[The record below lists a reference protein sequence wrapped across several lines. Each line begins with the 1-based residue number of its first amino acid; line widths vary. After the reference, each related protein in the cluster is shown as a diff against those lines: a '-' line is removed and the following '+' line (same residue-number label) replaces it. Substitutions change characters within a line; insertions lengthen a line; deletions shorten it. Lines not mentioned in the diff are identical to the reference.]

1 MFALGS
7 AFLLTSF
14 AGSTDWMLRRQLR
27 QEENRILDD
36 TADLLLSICRQN
48 QNLAAS
54 IRDEIPRDLRAL
66 HYHNYQLK
74 ILDGQGRLMAETKD
88 FPPVSKEDL
97 QRLPGY
103 IETKLV
109 DGAVLQS
116 GTQTFLAVRS
126 QTFHPNPV
134 AQQPQTELSFVL
146 ALDITRDQNTL
157 IQYRRFLYLSV
168 FLGASFAAVLAFWS
182 THQGLGPL
190 RRLTRQVELISLDQ
204 LHQRFSQQQW
214 PQELVP
220 LAGEFDRLLDEVE
233 RGLASASHFS
243 SNLAHEL
250 RTPLAALMLEA
261 ELALSRT
268 QTTDEY
274 QAVIAS
280 SQEELERLS
289 TLVER
294 LLLLAR
300 TDSAKPYLEMSVV
313 NVLDVVQRLADYHL
327 SALDDGQVIVSI
339 PVSAQIR
346 TDQGLLEIA
355 LGNLL
360 SNAAKYAHPPIRV
373 TWSLTASYASLAVED
388 SGPGI
393 AVEHRPFIFDRLY
406 RAELSRTDSNSHGL
420 GLALVR
426 SAAHTLELEG
436 VYTAL
441 EGASRFELRFPLL
454 SVVCSGSAEAL

>member
-1 MFALGS
+1 
-7 AFLLTSF
+7 
-14 AGSTDWMLRRQLR
+14 MLRRQLR
-27 QEENRILDD
+27 QEENRTLDD

-48 QNLAAS
+48 QNLIDS

-66 HYHNYQLK
+66 HYHNYQLL
-74 ILDGQGRLMAETKD
+74 ILDGKGQPLAQTKG
-88 FPPVSKEDL
+88 FPKLSPDTL
-97 QRLPGY
+97 LTLPTFT
-103 IETKLV
+103 ENKLV
-109 DGAVLQS
+109 EGLVMESVD
-116 GTQTFLAVRS
+116 QTYLAVRS
-126 QTFHPNPV
+126 QSFQAAEV
-134 AQQPQTELSFVL
+134 AQQPRSQFSFVL

-157 IQYRRFLYLSV
+157 IEYRRFILLSV
-168 FLGASFAAVLAFWS
+168 FLGTSLAAILAFWL
-182 THQGLGPL
+182 THQGLAPL
-190 RRLTRQVELISLDQ
+190 RRMTRQVELLSLDQ
-204 LHQRFSQQQW
+204 LHQRFSQQKW
-214 PQELVP
+214 PLELVP
-220 LAGEFDRLLDEVE
+220 LAGEFDRLLAEVE

-268 QTTDEY
+268 QTSDEY
-274 QAVIAS
+274 QATIAS

-300 TDSAKPYLEMSVV
+300 TDSAKPYLEMAVV

-327 SALDDGQVIVSI
+327 SAIDEGQVVLSI
-339 PVSAQIR
+339 STSAQVR

-360 SNAAKYAHPPIRV
+360 SNAAKYGEPPIRV
-373 TWSLTASYASLAVED
+373 AWTITSSYASISVED

-393 AVEHRPFIFDRLY
+393 APAHRPFIFDRLY

-426 SAAHTLELEG
+426 SAAHALEVEG

-441 EGASRFELRFPLL
+441 ENASRFELRFPLQA
-454 SVVCSGSAEAL
+454 VVGLG

>member
-1 MFALGS
+1 
-7 AFLLTSF
+7 
-14 AGSTDWMLRRQLR
+14 MLRRQLR

-48 QNLAAS
+48 RNLTDS
-54 IRDEIPRDLRAL
+54 IRDELPRDLRAL
-66 HYHNYQLK
+66 HYHNYQLR
-74 ILDGQGRLMAETKD
+74 ILDGKDKLLAETKG
-88 FPPVSKEDL
+88 FPNLSPEFL
-97 QRLPGY
+97 QTLPTY
-103 IETKLV
+103 AETKPV
-109 DGAVLQS
+109 DGSVLES
-116 GTQTFLAVRS
+116 GLQTYLAVRS
-126 QTFHPNPV
+126 QSFHANEV
-134 AQQPQTELSFVL
+134 DRQPRVELSFVL

-157 IQYRRFLYLSV
+157 IQYRQFLYVSV
-168 FLGASFAAVLAFWS
+168 FLGTSLAAILAFWL
-182 THQGLGPL
+182 TYQGLTPL
-190 RRLTRQVELISLDQ
+190 RRMTRQVELLSLDQ

-214 PQELVP
+214 PQELIP
-220 LAGEFDRLLDEVE
+220 LAGAFDRLLAEVE

-261 ELALSRT
+261 ELALSSP
-268 QTTDEY
+268 QSSDEY
-274 QAVIAS
+274 QAIIAS
-280 SQEELERLS
+280 SQEELDRLS

-300 TDSAKPYLEMSVV
+300 TDSAKPYLEMTVV

-327 SALDDGQVIVSI
+327 SAFEEGQVVLSI
-339 PVSAQIR
+339 SPAAKIR

-360 SNAAKYAHPPIRV
+360 SNAAKYGEPPIRV
-373 TWSLTASYASLAVED
+373 AWTINSSYASISVED

-393 AVEHRPFIFDRLY
+393 ALAHRPFIFDRLY

-426 SAAHTLELEG
+426 SAAHALEVEG

-441 EGASRFELRFPLL
+441 ENASRFELRFPLQ
-454 SVVCSGSAEAL
+454 SVVGLG